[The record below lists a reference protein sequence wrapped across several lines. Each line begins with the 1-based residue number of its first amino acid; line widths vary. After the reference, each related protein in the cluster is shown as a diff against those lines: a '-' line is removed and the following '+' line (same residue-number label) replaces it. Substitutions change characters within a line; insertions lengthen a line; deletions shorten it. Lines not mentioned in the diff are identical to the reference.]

1 MNNEE
6 KINFLKENYD
16 VIAKKITHYDAAF
29 RILENLVN
37 NKVEHLGRLEQLEDK
52 TQETLKGIM
61 NAVQICLNTQ
71 LLLKDQH
78 LTISVII
85 IFLAI
90 SLTVSSIDTII
101 NAISSLVIVDGEKII
116 KLKNCPLDHV
126 IL

>member
-37 NKVEHLGRLEQLEDK
+37 NKVEHLGRLEQIEDK

-71 LLLKDQH
+71 LLLKDQ
-78 LTISVII
+78 LDKLETK
-85 IFLAI
+85 
-90 SLTVSSIDTII
+90 I
-101 NAISSLVIVDGEKII
+101 NEMS
-116 KLKNCPLDHV
+116 
-126 IL
+126 

>member
-37 NKVEHLGRLEQLEDK
+37 NKVEHLDKLEQLEDK

-71 LLLKDQH
+71 LLLKDQ
-78 LTISVII
+78 LDKLETK
-85 IFLAI
+85 
-90 SLTVSSIDTII
+90 I
-101 NAISSLVIVDGEKII
+101 NEMF
-116 KLKNCPLDHV
+116 
-126 IL
+126 

>member
-71 LLLKDQH
+71 LLLKEKLDK
-78 LTISVII
+78 LETK
-85 IFLAI
+85 
-90 SLTVSSIDTII
+90 I
-101 NAISSLVIVDGEKII
+101 NEMS
-116 KLKNCPLDHV
+116 
-126 IL
+126 

>member
-71 LLLKDQH
+71 LLLKDK
-78 LTISVII
+78 LDKLETK
-85 IFLAI
+85 
-90 SLTVSSIDTII
+90 I
-101 NAISSLVIVDGEKII
+101 NEMS
-116 KLKNCPLDHV
+116 
-126 IL
+126 

>member
-16 VIAKKITHYDAAF
+16 VIAKKITHYDDAF

-71 LLLKDQH
+71 LLLKDK
-78 LTISVII
+78 LDKLETK
-85 IFLAI
+85 
-90 SLTVSSIDTII
+90 I
-101 NAISSLVIVDGEKII
+101 NEMS
-116 KLKNCPLDHV
+116 
-126 IL
+126 

>member
-37 NKVEHLGRLEQLEDK
+37 NKVEHLDKLEQLEDK

-71 LLLKDQH
+71 LLLKEKLDK
-78 LTISVII
+78 LETK
-85 IFLAI
+85 
-90 SLTVSSIDTII
+90 I
-101 NAISSLVIVDGEKII
+101 NEMS
-116 KLKNCPLDHV
+116 
-126 IL
+126 

>member
-37 NKVEHLGRLEQLEDK
+37 NKVEHLGRLEQIEDK

-71 LLLKDQH
+71 LLLKEKLDK
-78 LTISVII
+78 LETK
-85 IFLAI
+85 
-90 SLTVSSIDTII
+90 I
-101 NAISSLVIVDGEKII
+101 NEMS
-116 KLKNCPLDHV
+116 
-126 IL
+126 

>member
-71 LLLKDQH
+71 LLLKDQLH
-78 LTISVII
+78 KLETK
-85 IFLAI
+85 
-90 SLTVSSIDTII
+90 I
-101 NAISSLVIVDGEKII
+101 NEMS
-116 KLKNCPLDHV
+116 
-126 IL
+126 